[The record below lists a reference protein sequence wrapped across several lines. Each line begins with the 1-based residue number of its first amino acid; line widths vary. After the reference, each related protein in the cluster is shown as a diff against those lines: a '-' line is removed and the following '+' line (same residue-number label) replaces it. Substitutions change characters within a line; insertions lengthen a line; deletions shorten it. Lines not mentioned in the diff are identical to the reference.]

1 MTLFPEITLQ
11 HGDVSLTVSAAR
23 GAHVT
28 SLSVAGS
35 QVFHLN
41 RDSFNDPEKSVRGGI
56 PVLFP
61 YAGRLANEIF
71 LPKNTPGKI
80 HGFARSMPWT
90 VLEQSAAE
98 IRMELLPTAETN
110 AAYPYDWRLEMR
122 LHILPRGL
130 HQELLVENFGIEP
143 MPVSPGFHPYF
154 CCPRDAK
161 SDVRSDLTA
170 LDPAQLGNDVMFD
183 FGLPPASHG
192 ITRFHVPKLG
202 TLRISASPE
211 MRHLQFWSI
220 PGSDF
225 ICLEPFSAIANTIN
239 TPQTDVVAAGASR
252 VFFERIELE
261 STAMLPL

>member
-1 MTLFPEITLQ
+1 MTMFPEITLQ
-11 HGDVSLTVSAAR
+11 HGDVSLAVSPAR

-28 SLSVAGS
+28 SLIVAGS
-35 QVFHLN
+35 QVFYMN
-41 RDSFNDPEKSVRGGI
+41 RDTFNDPEKSVRGGI
-56 PVLFP
+56 PILFP
-61 YAGRLANEIF
+61 YAGRLVDELF
-71 LPKNTPGKI
+71 LPKNTVGKI
-80 HGFARSMPWT
+80 HGFARSMPWKIID
-90 VLEQSAAE
+90 QAPAE
-98 IRMELLPTAETN
+98 IRLELLPSAET
-110 AAYPYDWRLEMR
+110 AAVYPYDWRLEMR
-122 LHILPRGL
+122 LHVLPRGL
-130 HQELLVENFGIEP
+130 HQELLVENFGDEP

-161 SDVRSDLTA
+161 PEVRSDLAA
-170 LDPAQLGNDVMFD
+170 LDPARLANELMFD

-202 TLRISASPE
+202 TLRITASPE
-211 MRHLQFWSI
+211 MRHLQFWSL

-239 TPQTDVVAAGASR
+239 TPQSDIVAPRSSR